1 MGIRS
6 CIFVFLAVLFIGCGS
21 NRVTEDLI
29 GKTITLEYGIAG
41 NELSVTRIGNEY
53 RGVRRILG
61 SGVPVIQ
68 ELTYSI
74 RIIDGNTI
82 EFDGLLTELSVDN
95 EGRNAPDERI
105 RIVYDR
111 NRNIKVVINGEE
123 RKILG
128 IR

>member
-6 CIFVFLAVLFIGCGS
+6 CICVFLAVLLIGCGS
-21 NRVTEDLI
+21 NRVTKDLI
-29 GKTITLEYGIAG
+29 GKTITIEYGIAG
-41 NELSVTRIGNEY
+41 NELSVTRSGKEY

-61 SGVPVIQ
+61 AGIPVIQ

-74 RIIDGNTI
+74 QIIDENTL

-95 EGRNAPDERI
+95 EGRSVPDERI

-111 NRNIKVVINGEE
+111 NRKIKVVINGEE
-123 RKILG
+123 QKILG

>member
-6 CIFVFLAVLFIGCGS
+6 CICVFLAVLFIGCGS

-61 SGVPVIQ
+61 AGVPVIQ

-74 RIIDGNTI
+74 QIIDENTL